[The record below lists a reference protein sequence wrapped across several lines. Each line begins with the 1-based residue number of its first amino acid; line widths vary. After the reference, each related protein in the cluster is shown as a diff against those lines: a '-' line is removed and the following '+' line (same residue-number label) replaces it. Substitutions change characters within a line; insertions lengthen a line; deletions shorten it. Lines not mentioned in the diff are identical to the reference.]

1 MRVMILL
8 ALRTQKLGGIE
19 SYLAQVA
26 SALRAQGG
34 QLIIVVM
41 EAGEQVLARW
51 HKAGAVVEQDLRLGG
66 VQAPLRRWMRA
77 HRPEV
82 VILQFF
88 PLKGP
93 MAWLC
98 KLAGAPK
105 VIVVDDHSSP
115 ASRRASSRSSL
126 RRVLYRASLWPAS
139 RVVAVSGFV
148 SRRHERDYQLSV
160 MRRRRV
166 DNGVREVEDGLSV
179 QSLWQQAAKQQ
190 VVLAAGYMIEEKG
203 FMVLMEAMELL
214 CARQPEAT
222 LWLVGTGPQEVAL
235 RERAA
240 ALGVPATFLGS
251 RDDVSELMALAHVV
265 VVPSLWDEAF
275 GLVTAEAMMASCA
288 VVATEVG
295 ASVELLDEGRAG
307 WLVPAGDAPALA
319 YALERLLG
327 DDALRARVGERAHQR
342 AMTYYHVERM
352 VAQMIQLCEEVVCG

>member
-8 ALRTQKLGGIE
+8 ALKTHKLGGIE
-19 SYLAQVA
+19 SYLAKVA
-26 SALRAQGG
+26 QALRARGG
-34 QLIIVVM
+34 QLTIGVM
-41 EAGEQVLARW
+41 EAGEQILACW
-51 HKAGAVVEQDLRLGG
+51 HRAGAVVERDLRLGG
-66 VQAPLRRWMRA
+66 AKAPLKSWMRA

-93 MAWLC
+93 MVWLC

-115 ASRRASSRSSL
+115 TGRSAKSL
-126 RRVLYRASLWPAS
+126 RRVLYGASLWPAS

-148 SRRHERDYQLSV
+148 SRRHRLDYRLDV
-160 MRRRRV
+160 RRLRRV
-166 DNGVREVEDGLSV
+166 DNGVRQPNDAPSSARLEMM
-179 QSLWQQAAKQQ
+179 ANTQQ
-190 VVLAAGYMIEEKG
+190 VILAAGHMIEAKG
-203 FMVLMEAMELL
+203 FRVLLEAMSHLVS
-214 CARQPEAT
+214 RVPRAT
-222 LWLVGTGPQEVAL
+222 LWLVGTGPQEAAL
-235 RERAA
+235 RARAE
-240 ALGVPATFLGS
+240 ALRLPVTFLGS
-251 RDDVSELMALAHVV
+251 RDDVSELMALAQVV

-307 WLVPAGDAPALA
+307 WLVPAGDVPALA
-319 YALERLLG
+319 HALERLLG
-327 DDALRARVGERAHQR
+327 DDALRASVGERAHQR

-352 VAQMIQLCEEVVCG
+352 VAQMLQLCEEVVCG